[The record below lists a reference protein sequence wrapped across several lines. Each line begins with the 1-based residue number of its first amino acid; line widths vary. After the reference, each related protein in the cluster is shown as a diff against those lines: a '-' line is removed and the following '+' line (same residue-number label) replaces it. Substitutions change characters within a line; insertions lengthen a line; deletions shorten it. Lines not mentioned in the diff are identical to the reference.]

1 MSPVPESISIVRSP
15 TGDPRVAA
23 AVASIVAD
31 LGSKESERAYRE
43 EWARFL
49 AHLAERAVSPIGAS
63 THDVQIYLN
72 ELRDHGKR
80 QSTRARALAVVRAVY
95 AALARAGVCDA
106 NPAREAKNPKGDH
119 APLKT
124 PWLTAE
130 EIERFLGAEPGDD
143 FVERRDYLIS
153 MTFAMTGLRRAEVAR
168 VAVEALEIAD
178 AGGAC
183 CLKVR
188 VKGGKH
194 GRIELVAPLALALRA
209 WAEEFNIEVGPIFR
223 RTSKGGP
230 GVGLTTV
237 RNAVKRQAERAKFTD
252 DTKFTPHAF
261 RRSVATI
268 AKQRGESI
276 ETVQRAL
283 LHSKR
288 DTTER
293 YMKLSDAPVAPA
305 KKFLDLLPAK
315 MRGAP

>member
-1 MSPVPESISIVRSP
+1 MSPVPESTSIVPSAV
-15 TGDPRVAA
+15 GDPRVAA

-31 LGSKESERAYRE
+31 LGSDESRRAYHE
-43 EWARFL
+43 EWTRFV
-49 AHLAERAVSPIGAS
+49 AHLAACGMSPLAA
-63 THDVQIYLN
+63 TTLDVQVYMN
-72 ELRDHGKR
+72 GLRDVGKR

-95 AALARAGVCDA
+95 AALARAGVCNA
-106 NPAREAKNPKGDH
+106 NPAREAKNPKGDS

-124 PWLTAE
+124 PWLSAD

-168 VAVEALEIAD
+168 VAVDALEIAD

-209 WAEEFNIEVGPIFR
+209 WAEEFKIERGPIFR

-237 RNAVKRQAERAKFTD
+237 RNAVKRQAERANFAD
-252 DTKFTPHAF
+252 DSKFTPHAF

-305 KKFLDLLPAK
+305 KRFLDLLPTR
-315 MRGAP
+315 MRGGQ